1 MSTLYNFAIGSDVVG
16 VEFSPT
22 FDAYSR
28 VTIEIDDDTE
38 VTVGSDIG
46 RELRLV
52 CPWGTEQMA
61 QDILDS
67 LSGYQYQPYSAQ
79 GALIDPSAE
88 IGDGVTIRGIMGGIY
103 AQELNFSPLMES
115 NTSATQDEEIDH
127 EYPYVPPQDR
137 KIRHLRDEME
147 AEFTIQSGLISAKV
161 SRIGGEQS
169 SFGWELDNSSWTLYA
184 NNQEILKATSGGLE
198 VRGKVTAL
206 SGYIGNG
213 SSGFTIGSTSIYN
226 GMSSFDSTANGVYVG
241 TNGIALGGGAFKVSA
256 SGQLS
261 ATSGTFTGAVYASS
275 IKSDSQNGYGGSF
288 HGGGLSSGSVS
299 KSRTASSVQST
310 LTQVGTNQSDIAAI
324 RNLFAQKLTCNNL
337 VAAYAECT
345 SLKAKSSFAF
355 GSYGGSWQT
364 IKDGNGNNVRV
375 LTGH

>member
-1 MSTLYNFAIGSDVVG
+1 MSTLYNFAIGSDLVAVD
-16 VEFSPT
+16 FSPA

-38 VTVGSDIG
+38 ISVGSDIG
-46 RELRLV
+46 RELRFA
-52 CPWGTEQMA
+52 CPWGTQQMA

-67 LSGYQYQPYSAQ
+67 LYGYQYQPYSAQ
-79 GALIDPSAE
+79 SALVDPSAE
-88 IGDGVTIRGIMGGIY
+88 IGDGITIKGVLGGIY
-103 AQELNFSPLMES
+103 AQTLYFSPLMES
-115 NTSATQDEEIDH
+115 DVSATQDEEIDH
-127 EYPYVPPQDR
+127 EYPYVPSQER
-137 KIRHLRDEME
+137 KIKHLRQDME
-147 AEFTIQSGLISAKV
+147 SEFNIQAGLISAKV
-161 SRIGGEQS
+161 SKIGGKQS
-169 SFGWELDNSSWTLYA
+169 SFGWKLDDSSWTLYA
-184 NNQEILKATSGGLE
+184 NNQEVLVATSEGLE

-275 IKSDSQNGYGGSF
+275 IKSDNQNGYGGSF

-324 RNLFAQKLTCNNL
+324 R
-337 VAAYAECT
+337 
-345 SLKAKSSFAF
+345 
-355 GSYGGSWQT
+355 
-364 IKDGNGNNVRV
+364 
-375 LTGH
+375 